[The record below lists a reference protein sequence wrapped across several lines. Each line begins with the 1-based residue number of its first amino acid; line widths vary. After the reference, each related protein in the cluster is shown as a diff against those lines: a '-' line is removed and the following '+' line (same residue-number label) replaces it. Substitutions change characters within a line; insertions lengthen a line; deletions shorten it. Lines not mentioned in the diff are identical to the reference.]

1 MLGNRVLVQ
10 IPYRCDVPHNP
21 TRQLVIGVVAMAT
34 AVLLWASF
42 ALTLRGVG
50 GSSLTTI
57 DLSML
62 RFTIPVVALSP
73 WLPRAIREVRAER
86 RTTVAL
92 LFVGGLPHFLISAIG
107 ASLAPAA
114 LVGLIIPGTVPL
126 FVTALVVVGGR
137 ARIPARQLASVAL
150 IVVGVAAAAVMT
162 NGIVPPIG
170 IAVLLAAG
178 FVWAVYTIGLKR
190 STLSLT
196 TTVLV
201 ICAPAAVAAIGL
213 ACSGAMPSNL
223 LAGTALPG
231 DILLFAVLQGLGTG
245 IVSTIAYAQA
255 VRVLGSG
262 IAATAGALS
271 PVAAAALAV
280 PLLGEPITAGVAV
293 AMAIVVAGVLFF
305 NAPVRRRRVAERDGC
320 PVAGHASMGHDDPPR
335 RQPHRP
341 RRIRAVGR
349 VHVGVLDAPRP

>member
-1 MLGNRVLVQ
+1 MPGTQ
-10 IPYRCDVPHNP
+10 
-21 TRQLVIGVVAMAT
+21 TRDLVIGAVAMAT

-50 GSSLTTI
+50 ESSLTTI
-57 DLSML
+57 DLSVL
-62 RFTIPVVALSP
+62 RFAIPVAALAP
-73 WLPRAIREVRAER
+73 WLPRAIREIRAER
-86 RTTVAL
+86 RTTAL
-92 LFVGGLPHFLISAIG
+92 LLLVGGLPHFLVSALG
-107 ASLAPAA
+107 AHLAPAA

-126 FVTALVVVGGR
+126 FVTVLAVLGGR
-137 ARIPARQLASVAL
+137 VRIPGRQLASVAL

-162 NGIVPPIG
+162 SGTVPPAG
-170 IAVLLAAG
+170 IAVLLVAG
-178 FVWAVYTIGLKR
+178 FVWAVYTLGLKR

-201 ICAPAAVAAIGL
+201 ICTPAAVAALGL

-223 LAGTALPG
+223 LSGTALPG

-245 IVSTIAYAQA
+245 IISTIAYAHA

-280 PLLGEPITAGVAV
+280 PLLGEPITWGVV
-293 AMAIVVAGVLFF
+293 AAMTIVVSGVLLF
-305 NAPVRRRRVAERDGC
+305 NAPRRRRTVAAGDGC
-320 PVAGHASMGHDDPPR
+320 LGAGHASMGHDDPPR
-335 RQPHRP
+335 RQPYRP
-341 RRIRAVGR
+341 GRARTGGPVR
-349 VHVGVLDAPRP
+349 VGVLGPRRP

>member
-1 MLGNRVLVQ
+1 M
-10 IPYRCDVPHNP
+10 PDNP
-21 TRQLVIGVVAMAT
+21 TRHLVLGAVAMAT

-57 DLSML
+57 DLSVL
-62 RFTIPVVALSP
+62 RFAIPVAALAP
-73 WLPRAIREVRAER
+73 WLPRAIREASAER
-86 RTTVAL
+86 RTTL
-92 LFVGGLPHFLISAIG
+92 LLLLVGGLPHFLVSALG
-107 ASLAPAA
+107 AHLAPAA

-126 FVTALVVVGGR
+126 FVTALAVVGGR
-137 ARIPARQLASVAL
+137 ARIPARHLASVAL

-162 NGIVPPIG
+162 SGTPPVG
-170 IAVLLAAG
+170 IAVLLIAG
-178 FVWAVYTIGLKR
+178 FVWAVYTLGLRR
-190 STLSLT
+190 SSLSLT

-201 ICAPAAVAAIGL
+201 ICAPAAVAAVAL

-223 LAGTALPG
+223 LSGTARPG

-245 IVSTIAYAQA
+245 VLSTIAYAHA

-280 PLLGEPITAGVAV
+280 PLLGEPITWG
-293 AMAIVVAGVLFF
+293 IVVAMTVVVSGVLLF
-305 NAPVRRRRVAERDGC
+305 NAPRRRTRAATTADVA
-320 PVAGHASMGHDDPPR
+320 R
-335 RQPHRP
+335 RRPGSRP
-341 RRIRAVGR
+341 RSAGSRSTLPAKT
-349 VHVGVLDAPRP
+349 